1 MVKLEHRH
9 DEDPRQTSEA
19 DELRAIHEEEER
31 VQDTYTEMGVVG
43 DKEGEQVYEEEV
55 ARGELSRG
63 ARELAHGEFGPGA
76 YEWEEDTPPRSADER

>member
-1 MVKLEHRH
+1 MLEHRPG
-9 DEDPRQTSEA
+9 EDPRQPSEA
-19 DELRAIHEEEER
+19 DELRAIHDEEER

-63 ARELAHGEFGPGA
+63 ARELAHGEFGPGT
-76 YEWEEDTPPRSADER
+76 YEWEEDIDPRSADKR

>member
-1 MVKLEHRH
+1 MLEHRTG
-9 DEDPRQTSEA
+9 EDPRQTPEA

-31 VQDTYTEMGVVG
+31 VQDTYAEMGVVG

-76 YEWEEDTPPRSADER
+76 YEWEENTTSHSADER